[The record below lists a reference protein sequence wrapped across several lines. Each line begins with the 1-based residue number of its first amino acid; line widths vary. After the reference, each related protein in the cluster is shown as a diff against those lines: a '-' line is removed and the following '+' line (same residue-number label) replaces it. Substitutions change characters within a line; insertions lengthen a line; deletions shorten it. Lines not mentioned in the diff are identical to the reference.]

1 MMASAAPAPTTLR
14 EAKDEVMSAVA
25 LEDCSRMVAP
35 RPPKKA
41 LKRLPIA
48 LPRKLRSWL
57 PNARNTPV
65 RTMRRPHRSSAAAP
79 KSWIRKTMAT
89 IELYAPP
96 DRFGRAVS

>member
-35 RPPKKA
+35 SPPKKA

-57 PNARNTPV
+57 PNARSTPV
-65 RTMRRPHRSSAAAP
+65 RTMRKPHRSSAAAP
-79 KSWIRKTMAT
+79 KS
-89 IELYAPP
+89 
-96 DRFGRAVS
+96 